1 MKEPVNL
8 AGKLATFD
16 EAFQPR
22 IIGYYNDN
30 KLQLAKSRGEFVLGD
45 SAQAATP
52 ETEI

>member
-1 MKEPVNL
+1 MNEPVNL
-8 AGKLATFD
+8 TEKLASFE
-16 EAFQPR
+16 EAVQPR